1 MYIKNYF
8 LTTEPKTE
16 ENKFLTYKEKLMR
29 LLILSLLFVFSF
41 NFSSSQEDNYK
52 GLLTDFI
59 KAQGQFETFNATID
73 QMTSMMGVTLNED
86 EKVEFTND
94 VMSSL
99 IEMLMPI
106 YKKHFTEQDLNDAI
120 ELFKTPIGKKISE
133 KSPIIAQESMQASM
147 QWGMELSTK
156 LQKYMN

>member
-1 MYIKNYF
+1 
-8 LTTEPKTE
+8 
-16 ENKFLTYKEKLMR
+16 MR
-29 LLILSLLFVFSF
+29 LLILSILFTFSF
-41 NFSSSQEDNYK
+41 NSSISQEDNYK

-73 QMTSMMGVTLNED
+73 QMTSMMGVTLKED

-99 IEMLMPI
+99 IEMLVPV
-106 YKKHFTEQDLNDAI
+106 YKKHFTEQDLKDAI

>member
-1 MYIKNYF
+1 
-8 LTTEPKTE
+8 
-16 ENKFLTYKEKLMR
+16 MR
-29 LLILSLLFVFSF
+29 LFILSILFVFSF
-41 NFSSSQEDNYK
+41 NISNSQEDNYRD
-52 GLLTDFI
+52 LLTDFI

-86 EKVEFTND
+86 EKVEFTSD

-99 IEMLMPI
+99 IEMLVPI
-106 YKKHFTEQDLNDAI
+106 YKKHFTDQDLKDAI
-120 ELFKTPIGKKISE
+120 DLFKTPIGKKISE

-156 LQKYMN
+156 LQKYMK

>member
-1 MYIKNYF
+1 
-8 LTTEPKTE
+8 
-16 ENKFLTYKEKLMR
+16 MR
-29 LLILSLLFVFSF
+29 LLILSILFTFSF
-41 NFSSSQEDNYK
+41 NFSISQEDNYK

-99 IEMLMPI
+99 IEMLVPV
-106 YKKHFTEQDLNDAI
+106 YKKHFTEQDLKDAI

-156 LQKYMN
+156 LQKYMK

>member
-1 MYIKNYF
+1 
-8 LTTEPKTE
+8 
-16 ENKFLTYKEKLMR
+16 MR
-29 LLILSLLFVFSF
+29 LFIISLLFVFSF
-41 NFSSSQEDNYK
+41 NLSNSQEDNYK

-59 KAQGQFETFNATID
+59 KVQGQFETFNATID

-99 IEMLMPI
+99 IEMLVPV
-106 YKKHFTEQDLNDAI
+106 YKKHFTEQDLEDAI

-133 KSPIIAQESMQASM
+133 KNPIIAQESMQASM

>member
-1 MYIKNYF
+1 
-8 LTTEPKTE
+8 
-16 ENKFLTYKEKLMR
+16 MR

-41 NFSSSQEDNYK
+41 NLSSSQEDNYK

-73 QMTSMMGVTLNED
+73 QMTSMMGITLNED
-86 EKVEFTND
+86 EKVEFTSD

-99 IEMLMPI
+99 IEMLVPV
-106 YKKHFTEQDLNDAI
+106 YQKHFTEQDLKDAI
-120 ELFKTPIGKKISE
+120 DLFKTPIGKKISE

-156 LQKYMN
+156 LQKYMK

>member
-1 MYIKNYF
+1 
-8 LTTEPKTE
+8 
-16 ENKFLTYKEKLMR
+16 MR
-29 LLILSLLFVFSF
+29 LFIMSLLFVFSF
-41 NFSSSQEDNYK
+41 NISNSQEDNYK

-59 KAQGQFETFNATID
+59 KVQGQFETFNATID
-73 QMTSMMGVTLNED
+73 QMTSMMGVTLNDD

-99 IEMLMPI
+99 IEMLVPI
-106 YKKHFTEQDLNDAI
+106 YQKHFTEQDLKDAI
-120 ELFKTPIGKKISE
+120 DLFKTPIGKKISE

-156 LQKYMN
+156 LQKYMK

>member
-1 MYIKNYF
+1 
-8 LTTEPKTE
+8 
-16 ENKFLTYKEKLMR
+16 MR
-29 LLILSLLFVFSF
+29 LLILSILFTFSF
-41 NFSSSQEDNYK
+41 NFSISQEDNYK

-99 IEMLMPI
+99 IEMLVPV
-106 YKKHFTEQDLNDAI
+106 YQKHFTEQDLKDAI

>member
-1 MYIKNYF
+1 
-8 LTTEPKTE
+8 
-16 ENKFLTYKEKLMR
+16 MR
-29 LLILSLLFVFSF
+29 LLFLSILFTFSF
-41 NFSSSQEDNYK
+41 NFSISQEDNYK

-99 IEMLMPI
+99 IEMLVPV
-106 YKKHFTEQDLNDAI
+106 YKKHFTEQDLKDAI

-147 QWGMELSTK
+147 QWGMELSSK

>member
-1 MYIKNYF
+1 
-8 LTTEPKTE
+8 
-16 ENKFLTYKEKLMR
+16 MR
-29 LLILSLLFVFSF
+29 LFIISLLFVFSF
-41 NFSSSQEDNYK
+41 NLSNSQEDNYK

-99 IEMLMPI
+99 IEMLVPV
-106 YKKHFTEQDLNDAI
+106 YQKHFTEQDLKDAI
-120 ELFKTPIGKKISE
+120 DLFKTPIGKKIS
-133 KSPIIAQESMQASM
+133 KRIF
-147 QWGMELSTK
+147 
-156 LQKYMN
+156 

>member
-1 MYIKNYF
+1 MGSTSSHF
-8 LTTEPKTE
+8 LKYNST
-16 ENKFLTYKEKLMR
+16 R
-29 LLILSLLFVFSF
+29 LLILSILFAFSF
-41 NFSSSQEDNYK
+41 NLSISQEDNYK
-52 GLLTDFI
+52 GLLTDFM

>member
-1 MYIKNYF
+1 
-8 LTTEPKTE
+8 
-16 ENKFLTYKEKLMR
+16 MR
-29 LLILSLLFVFSF
+29 LLILSILFTFSF
-41 NFSSSQEDNYK
+41 NLSISQEDNYK

-73 QMTSMMGVTLNED
+73 QMTSMMSVTLNED

>member
-1 MYIKNYF
+1 
-8 LTTEPKTE
+8 
-16 ENKFLTYKEKLMR
+16 MR
-29 LLILSLLFVFSF
+29 LLILSILFTFSF
-41 NFSSSQEDNYK
+41 NFSISQEDNYK

-59 KAQGQFETFNATID
+59 KAQGQFETFHATID

-99 IEMLMPI
+99 IEMLVPV
-106 YKKHFTEQDLNDAI
+106 YKKHFTEQDLKDAI

>member
-1 MYIKNYF
+1 
-8 LTTEPKTE
+8 
-16 ENKFLTYKEKLMR
+16 MR
-29 LLILSLLFVFSF
+29 LIILSILFTFSF
-41 NFSSSQEDNYK
+41 NFSVSQEDNYK
-52 GLLTDFI
+52 GLLTDYI

-73 QMTSMMGVTLNED
+73 QMTSMMGVALNED

-99 IEMLMPI
+99 IEMLVPV
-106 YKKHFTEQDLNDAI
+106 YKKHFTEQDLKDAI

-133 KSPIIAQESMQASM
+133 KSPVIAQESMQASM